1 MRGSGASDRA
11 SGDLP
16 PSRPLLRGGT
26 LWRNDM
32 FLRYNTRKKD
42 GKEHR
47 YWSVV
52 ENRRLRV
59 GPPMQRTV
67 LYLGEINDTQRAA
80 WRKSLDVI
88 NEVNQ
93 YTEQICL
100 FPEDREIPP
109 EVLNGLRVKLS
120 ELTLQRPRVFGDC
133 WLACRL
139 WDELHLGP
147 FWRERLPEGKAQVPW
162 FKVLELLTVRQL
174 VAPGSKWHLHR
185 QWFLASAMDQLLG
198 EDFAVAAKNRLYQ
211 CLDRI
216 DQHRTELFTH
226 LQARWKELF
235 GATYDLLLYD
245 LTSTY
250 FEGQMEQAPK
260 AKHGYSRDKRS
271 DCRQVV
277 IAVVLSPEGFP
288 LAYEV
293 MPGNTN
299 DRTTLKRF
307 LQKIQTQYGQARR
320 VWIMDRG
327 IPTEETLQEMRQ
339 SDPPVGY
346 LVGTPR
352 GRWDQFKA
360 EFEKVPWQ
368 KLRDA
373 VEVKLVCHGPEV
385 YVLAKSQG
393 RRQKETAIRRRKLA
407 RLLRTLRRL
416 RRPRQ
421 RPWKRDTLLHKLG
434 AAHKEAGKAWGFVKI
449 TVPKARQPVNRDT
462 FQFELLQAKLQD
474 AQQRDGHYLLRGFA
488 AGDQG
493 GPLWERYMQLTE
505 IEAAFKTLKS
515 DLQLRPIRHHLE
527 LRIEAHILVCFLA
540 YCLSVTLRKRLEVH
554 APGLTSRAVFE
565 TLSGILMLEVHVPL
579 ADGRELVMPR
589 YTQPEP
595 EHRLVLE
602 KLGWELP
609 PQPPPRIR
617 RSQVPAPVKPQER
630 KSKM

>member
-1 MRGSGASDRA
+1 
-11 SGDLP
+11 
-16 PSRPLLRGGT
+16 
-26 LWRNDM
+26 M
-32 FLRYNTRKKD
+32 FVRYNSRKKD

-52 ENRRLRV
+52 ENRRLRA
-59 GPPMQRTV
+59 GHTTQRTV
-67 LYLGEINDTQRAA
+67 LYLGEINDAQQAA
-80 WRKSLDVI
+80 WRKSLEVI
-88 NEVNQ
+88 NEANQ
-93 YTEQICL
+93 LTEQICL
-100 FPEDREIPP
+100 FPEDRDIPP
-109 EVLNGLRVKLS
+109 DVLNGLQVKLS
-120 ELTLQRPRVFGDC
+120 ELRLERPRVFGDC
-133 WLACRL
+133 WLGCRL
-139 WDELHLGP
+139 WDELQLGP
-147 FWRERLPEGKAQVPW
+147 FWRERLPDGKAEVPW
-162 FKVLELLTVRQL
+162 FKVLELLAVRQL

-185 QWFLASAMDQLLG
+185 RWFVSSAMDQLLDQ
-198 EDFAVAAKNRLYQ
+198 DFAVAAKNRLYE

-216 DQHRTELFTH
+216 DEHRAALFTH
-226 LQARWKELF
+226 LQARWKDLF

-250 FEGQMEQAPK
+250 FEGEMEQAPK

-277 IAVVLSPEGFP
+277 IAVVLSTEGFP
-288 LAYEV
+288 LAYEI

-299 DRTTLKRF
+299 DRTTLKGF

-320 VWIMDRG
+320 IWVMDRG
-327 IPTEETLQEMRQ
+327 VPTEETLQEMRQ

-352 GRWDQFKA
+352 ARWEQFQ
-360 EFEKVPWQ
+360 EQWEKVPWQ
-368 KLRDA
+368 KLRDTI
-373 VEVKLVCHGPEV
+373 EVKLLSQGEEV

-407 RLLRTLRRL
+407 RLLRTLRVL
-416 RRPRQ
+416 RRTRQ

-434 AAHKEAGKAWGFVKI
+434 AAHKEAGKAWSFVKI
-449 TVPKARQPVNRDT
+449 TVPKARQAVNRDT
-462 FQFELLQAKLQD
+462 FQFELLQDKLQE
-474 AQQRDGHYLLRGFA
+474 AQQRDGHYLLRGFG

-493 GPLWERYMQLTE
+493 GPLWERYMQLSE

-515 DLQLRPIRHHLE
+515 DLQLRPIRHHVE
-527 LRIEAHILVCFLA
+527 PRIEAHILVCFLA
-540 YCLSVTLRKRLEVH
+540 YCLSVTLRKRLQAH
-554 APGLTSRAVFE
+554 APGLTPRAVLE
-565 TLSGILMLEVHVPL
+565 TLSGILMLDVHIPL
-579 ADGRELVMPR
+579 ADGRELMMPR
-589 YTQPEP
+589 YTQPEA

-617 RSQVPAPVKPQER
+617 RAQVQGPANGRQT

>member
-1 MRGSGASDRA
+1 
-11 SGDLP
+11 
-16 PSRPLLRGGT
+16 
-26 LWRNDM
+26 M

-52 ENRRLRV
+52 ENRRLRA
-59 GPPMQRTV
+59 GHPTQRTV
-67 LYLGEINDTQRAA
+67 LYLGEINDTQQAA
-80 WRKSLDVI
+80 WRKSLEVI
-88 NEVNQ
+88 NETNQ
-93 YTEQICL
+93 RTEQIYL
-100 FPEDREIPP
+100 FPEDRDIPSD
-109 EVLNGLRVKLS
+109 VLNGLQVKLS

-133 WLACRL
+133 WLGCRL
-139 WDELHLGP
+139 WDELQLGL
-147 FWRERLPEGKAQVPW
+147 FWRERLPDGKAEVPW

-185 QWFLASAMDQLLG
+185 RWFVSSAMDQLLDQ
-198 EDFAVAAKNRLYQ
+198 DFAVAAKNRLYE

-216 DQHRTELFTH
+216 DEHRAALFTH
-226 LQARWKELF
+226 LQARWKDLF

-250 FEGQMEQAPK
+250 FEGEMEQAPK

-277 IAVVLSPEGFP
+277 IAVVLSAEGFP

-293 MPGNTN
+293 MPGNTS
-299 DRTTLKRF
+299 DRTTLQGF
-307 LQKIQTQYGQARR
+307 LQKIQAQYGQARR
-320 VWIMDRG
+320 VWVMDRG
-327 IPTEETLQEMRQ
+327 IPTEETLQAMRQ

-352 GRWDQFKA
+352 ARWDQFQGPL
-360 EFEKVPWQ
+360 EHVPWQ
-368 KLRDA
+368 KLRDTI
-373 VEVKLVCHGPEV
+373 EVKLLSQGQEV
-385 YVLAKSQG
+385 YVLAKSEG

-407 RLLRTLRRL
+407 RLLRTLRVL
-416 RRPRQ
+416 RRTRQ

-462 FQFELLQAKLQD
+462 FQFQVLKDKLKE
-474 AQQRDGHYLLRGFA
+474 AQQRDGHYLLRGFSAGKEA
-488 AGDQG
+488 AS
-493 GPLWERYMQLTE
+493 LWERYRQLTE

-515 DLQLRPIRHHLE
+515 DLQLRPIRHHVE

-540 YCLSVTLRKRLEVH
+540 YCLGVTLRKRLQAH
-554 APGLTSRAVFE
+554 APGLTPRAVLE
-565 TLSGILMLEVHVPL
+565 TLSGILMLDVHVPL

-589 YTQPEP
+589 YTQPEA
-595 EHRLVLE
+595 EHRLVLD
-602 KLGWELP
+602 KLGWVLP

-617 RSQVPAPVKPQER
+617 RSQVPGNAKQPET

>member
-1 MRGSGASDRA
+1 
-11 SGDLP
+11 
-16 PSRPLLRGGT
+16 
-26 LWRNDM
+26 M

-42 GKEHR
+42 GKDHR

-59 GPPMQRTV
+59 GQTTQRTV
-67 LYLGEINDTQRAA
+67 LYLGEINDTQQAA
-80 WRKSLDVI
+80 WRKSLEVI
-88 NEVNQ
+88 NETNQ
-93 YTEQICL
+93 LTEQVCL

-109 EVLNGLRVKLS
+109 EVLNGLQVKLS

-133 WLACRL
+133 WLGCRL
-139 WDELHLGP
+139 WDELELGP
-147 FWRERLPEGKAQVPW
+147 FWGQRLPEGKARVPW

-185 QWFLASAMDQLLG
+185 RWFLSSAMDQLLE
-198 EDFAVAAKNRLYQ
+198 EDFAVAAKNRLYE

-216 DQHRTELFTH
+216 DRYRAELFTH
-226 LQARWKELF
+226 LQGRWKDLF

-260 AKHGYSRDKRS
+260 AQHGYSRDKRS

-277 IAVVLSPEGFP
+277 IALVLSPEGFP

-293 MPGNTN
+293 MPGNTS
-299 DRTTLKRF
+299 DRTTLKGF
-307 LQKIQTQYGQARR
+307 LQKIQAQYGQARR

-327 IPTEETLQEMRQ
+327 IPTEETLTQMRQ

-352 GRWDQFKA
+352 ARWDQFQ
-360 EFEKVPWQ
+360 EQLDKVPWQ
-368 KLRDA
+368 KLRDQ
-373 VEVKLVCHGPEV
+373 VEVKLFCQDAEV

-393 RRQKETAIRRRKLA
+393 RREKETRIRRRKLA
-407 RLLRTLRRL
+407 RLLRTLRPL
-416 RRPRQ
+416 RRRRQ
-421 RPWKRDTLLHKLG
+421 RLWKRDTLLHKLG

-449 TVPKARQPVNRDT
+449 TVPAARQPVNRDT
-462 FQFELLQAKLQD
+462 FKFQLLKDKLQT
-474 AQQRDGHYLLRGFA
+474 AQQRDGHYLLRGFS
-488 AGDQG
+488 AGDQAA
-493 GPLWERYMQLTE
+493 PLWERYMQLTE

-515 DLQLRPIRHHLE
+515 DLQLRPIRHHVQG
-527 LRIEAHILVCFLA
+527 RIEAHILVCFLA
-540 YCLSVTLRKRLEVH
+540 YCLSVTLRKRLQAH
-554 APGLTSRAVFE
+554 APGLTPRAVWE
-565 TLSGILMLEVHVPL
+565 TLSGILMLDVHVPL

-589 YTQPEP
+589 YTQPQP
-595 EHRLVLE
+595 DQQLVLE
-602 KLGWELP
+602 KLGWQLP

-617 RSQVPAPVKPQER
+617 PAQVLVSPPTPETR
-630 KSKM
+630 

>member
-1 MRGSGASDRA
+1 
-11 SGDLP
+11 
-16 PSRPLLRGGT
+16 
-26 LWRNDM
+26 M

-59 GPPMQRTV
+59 GPPTQRTV

-80 WRKSLDVI
+80 WCKSLEVI

-93 YTEQICL
+93 CTEQICL

-133 WLACRL
+133 WLGCRL
-139 WDELHLGP
+139 WDELHLGS
-147 FWRERLPEGKAQVPW
+147 FWRERLPAGKARVPW

-216 DQHRTELFTH
+216 DQHRAELFTH
-226 LQARWKELF
+226 LQARWKDLF

-299 DRTTLKRF
+299 DRTTLRVF
-307 LQKIQTQYGQARR
+307 LQKVQAQYGQARR
-320 VWIMDRG
+320 IWIMDRG
-327 IPTEETLQEMRQ
+327 IPTEVTLQEMRQ
-339 SDPPVGY
+339 SDPPLGY

-373 VEVKLVCHGPEV
+373 VEVKLVRHGPEV

-407 RLLRTLRRL
+407 RLLRTLRAL

-449 TVPKARQPVNRDT
+449 TVPKARQPVHRDT
-462 FQFELLQAKLQD
+462 FHFELLQDKLQD

-540 YCLSVTLRKRLEVH
+540 YCLSVTLRKRLEAH

-579 ADGRELVMPR
+579 ADGRELVLPR

-617 RSQVPAPVKPQER
+617 RSQVPAPTKPQER

>member
-1 MRGSGASDRA
+1 
-11 SGDLP
+11 
-16 PSRPLLRGGT
+16 
-26 LWRNDM
+26 M

-52 ENRRLRV
+52 ENRRLRF
-59 GPPMQRTV
+59 GRMTQRTV
-67 LYLGEINDTQRAA
+67 LYLGEINDTQQSA
-80 WRKSLDVI
+80 WRKSLEVF
-88 NEVNQ
+88 NEIDQ
-93 YTEQICL
+93 ITEQICL
-100 FPEDREIPP
+100 FPEDRDIPP
-109 EVLNGLRVKLS
+109 DVLNGLKVKLS
-120 ELTLQRPRVFGDC
+120 ELTLERPRLFGDC
-133 WLACRL
+133 WLGCRL
-139 WDELHLGP
+139 WDELQLEE
-147 FWRERLPEGKAQVPW
+147 FWRQHLPSGKVQVAW
-162 FKVLELLTVRQL
+162 YKVLELLTVRQL

-185 QWFLASAMDQLLG
+185 RWFLCSAMDQLLE
-198 EDFAVAAKNRLYQ
+198 EDFAVAGKNRLYQ

-216 DQHRTELFTH
+216 DQHRAALFTH
-226 LQARWKELF
+226 LQARWKDLF

-277 IAVVLSPEGFP
+277 IAVVLSAEGFP
-288 LAYEV
+288 LAYEI

-299 DRTTLKRF
+299 DRTTLKLF

-320 VWIMDRG
+320 IWVMDRG
-327 IPTEETLQEMRQ
+327 IPTEETLQDMRQ

-360 EFEKVPWQ
+360 ELEKVPWQ
-368 KLRDA
+368 KLRDTI
-373 VEVKLVCHGPEV
+373 EVKLLAQDQEV

-393 RRQKETAIRRRKLA
+393 RRQKERAIRRRKLA
-407 RLLRTLRRL
+407 RLLRTLRVL
-416 RRPRQ
+416 RRTRQ

-449 TVPKARQPVNRDT
+449 TVPKARQSVNRDT
-462 FQFELLQAKLQD
+462 FQFEVLKDKLKD
-474 AQQRDGHYLLRGFA
+474 AQQRDGHYLLRGFG
-488 AGDQG
+488 AGDQA
-493 GPLWERYMQLTE
+493 GPLWERYMQLSE
-505 IEAAFKTLKS
+505 IEAAFRTLKS
-515 DLQLRPIRHHLE
+515 ELQLRPIRHHVE

-554 APGLTSRAVFE
+554 APGLTARAVLE
-565 TLSGILMLEVHVPL
+565 TLSGILMLDVRVPL

-589 YTQPEP
+589 YTQPEA

-602 KLGWELP
+602 KLGWDFP

-617 RSQVPAPVKPQER
+617 RSQVPDPKAGPET

>member
-1 MRGSGASDRA
+1 
-11 SGDLP
+11 
-16 PSRPLLRGGT
+16 
-26 LWRNDM
+26 M

-52 ENRRLRV
+52 ENRRLRF
-59 GPPMQRTV
+59 GRTTQRTV
-67 LYLGEINDTQRAA
+67 LYLGEINDTQQSA
-80 WRKSLDVI
+80 WRKSLEVF
-88 NEVNQ
+88 NEIDQ
-93 YTEQICL
+93 LTEQICL
-100 FPEDREIPP
+100 FPEDRDIPP
-109 EVLNGLRVKLS
+109 EVLNGLKVKLS
-120 ELTLQRPRVFGDC
+120 ELTLERPRVFGDC
-133 WLACRL
+133 WLGCRL
-139 WDELHLGP
+139 WDELQLEQ
-147 FWRERLPEGKAQVPW
+147 FWREHLPSGKVQVAW
-162 FKVLELLTVRQL
+162 YKVLELLTVRQL

-185 QWFLASAMDQLLG
+185 RWFLCSAMDQLLE
-198 EDFAVAAKNRLYQ
+198 EDFAVAAKNRLYE

-216 DQHRTELFTH
+216 DQHRAALFTH
-226 LQARWKELF
+226 LQARWKDLF
-235 GATYDLLLYD
+235 GASYDLLLYD

-250 FEGQMEQAPK
+250 FEGEMEQAPK

-277 IAVVLSPEGFP
+277 IAVVLSAEGFP
-288 LAYEV
+288 LAYEIL
-293 MPGNTN
+293 PGNTN
-299 DRTTLKRF
+299 DRTTLKLF

-320 VWIMDRG
+320 IWVMDRG
-327 IPTEETLQEMRQ
+327 IPTEETLQDMRQ

-360 EFEKVPWQ
+360 QLEKVPWQ
-368 KLRDA
+368 KLRDTI
-373 VEVKLVCHGPEV
+373 EVKLLAQAQEV
-385 YVLAKSQG
+385 YVLAKSEG

-407 RLLRTLRRL
+407 RLLRTLRVL
-416 RRPRQ
+416 RRTRE

-434 AAHKEAGKAWGFVKI
+434 AAHKEAGKAWSFVKI

-462 FQFELLQAKLQD
+462 FQFEVLKDKLRD
-474 AQQRDGHYLLRGFA
+474 AQQRDGHYLLRGFG
-488 AGDQG
+488 AGDQA
-493 GPLWERYMQLTE
+493 GPLWERYMQLSE
-505 IEAAFKTLKS
+505 IEAAFRTLKS
-515 DLQLRPIRHHLE
+515 ELQLRPVRHHVE

-554 APGLTSRAVFE
+554 APGLTARAVLE
-565 TLSGILMLEVHVPL
+565 TLSSILMLDVRVPL

-589 YTQPEP
+589 YTQPEA

-602 KLGWELP
+602 KLGWDLP

-617 RSQVPAPVKPQER
+617 RSQVSGGPKGQET

>member
-1 MRGSGASDRA
+1 
-11 SGDLP
+11 
-16 PSRPLLRGGT
+16 
-26 LWRNDM
+26 M

-52 ENRRLRV
+52 ENRRLRF
-59 GPPMQRTV
+59 GHTTQRTV
-67 LYLGEINDTQRAA
+67 LYLGEINDTQQSA
-80 WRKSLDVI
+80 WRKSLEVF
-88 NEVNQ
+88 NEIDQ
-93 YTEQICL
+93 LTEQICL
-100 FPEDREIPP
+100 FPEDRDIPP
-109 EVLNGLRVKLS
+109 EVLNGLKVKLS
-120 ELTLQRPRVFGDC
+120 ELRLERPRVFGDC
-133 WLACRL
+133 WLGCRL
-139 WDELHLGP
+139 WDELHLEE
-147 FWRERLPEGKAQVPW
+147 FWRQHLPSGKVQVPW
-162 FKVLELLTVRQL
+162 YKVLELLTVRQL

-185 QWFLASAMDQLLG
+185 RWFLCSAMDQLLE
-198 EDFAVAAKNRLYQ
+198 EDFAVAAKNRLYE

-216 DQHRTELFTH
+216 DQHRAALFTH
-226 LQARWKELF
+226 LQARWKDLF
-235 GATYDLLLYD
+235 GASYDLLLYD

-250 FEGQMEQAPK
+250 FEGEMEQAPK

-277 IAVVLSPEGFP
+277 IAVVLSAEGFP
-288 LAYEV
+288 LAYEI

-299 DRTTLKRF
+299 DRTTLKLF

-320 VWIMDRG
+320 IWVMDRG
-327 IPTEETLQEMRQ
+327 IPTEETLQDMRQ

-360 EFEKVPWQ
+360 ELEKVPWQ
-368 KLRDA
+368 KLRDT
-373 VEVKLVCHGPEV
+373 VEVKLLAQAQEV
-385 YVLAKSQG
+385 YVLAKSEG

-407 RLLRTLRRL
+407 RLLRTLRVL
-416 RRPRQ
+416 RRTRG

-462 FQFELLQAKLQD
+462 FQFEVLKDKLKD
-474 AQQRDGHYLLRGFA
+474 AQQRDGHYLLRGFG
-488 AGDQG
+488 AGDQA
-493 GPLWERYMQLTE
+493 GPLWERYMQLSE
-505 IEAAFKTLKS
+505 IESAFRTLKS
-515 DLQLRPIRHHLE
+515 ELQLRPIRHHVE

-540 YCLSVTLRKRLEVH
+540 YCLSVTLRKRLQVH
-554 APGLTSRAVFE
+554 APGLTSRAVLE
-565 TLSGILMLEVHVPL
+565 TLSGILMLDVRVPL

-589 YTQPEP
+589 YTQPEA

-602 KLGWELP
+602 KLGWDLP

-617 RSQVPAPVKPQER
+617 RSQLPDCKEAPET

>member
-1 MRGSGASDRA
+1 
-11 SGDLP
+11 
-16 PSRPLLRGGT
+16 
-26 LWRNDM
+26 M

-52 ENRRLRV
+52 ENRRLRA
-59 GPPMQRTV
+59 GHPTQRTV
-67 LYLGEINDTQRAA
+67 LYLGEINDTQQAA
-80 WRKSLDVI
+80 WRKSLEVI
-88 NEVNQ
+88 NETNQ
-93 YTEQICL
+93 RTEQIYL
-100 FPEDREIPP
+100 FPEDRDIPSD
-109 EVLNGLRVKLS
+109 VLNGLQVKLS

-133 WLACRL
+133 WLGCRL
-139 WDELHLGP
+139 WDELQLGL
-147 FWRERLPEGKAQVPW
+147 FWRERLPDGKAEVPW
-162 FKVLELLTVRQL
+162 FKVLELLPVRQL

-185 QWFLASAMDQLLG
+185 RWFVSSAMDQLLDQ
-198 EDFAVAAKNRLYQ
+198 DFAVAAKNRLYE

-216 DQHRTELFTH
+216 DEHRAALFTH
-226 LQARWKELF
+226 LQARWKDLF

-250 FEGQMEQAPK
+250 FEGEMEQAPK

-277 IAVVLSPEGFP
+277 IAVVLSAEGFP

-293 MPGNTN
+293 LPGNTS
-299 DRTTLKRF
+299 DRTTLQGF
-307 LQKIQTQYGQARR
+307 LQKIQAQYGQARR
-320 VWIMDRG
+320 VWVMDRG
-327 IPTEETLQEMRQ
+327 IPTEETLQAMRQ

-352 GRWDQFKA
+352 ARWDQFQGPL
-360 EFEKVPWQ
+360 ENVPWQ
-368 KLRDA
+368 KLRDTI
-373 VEVKLVCHGPEV
+373 EVKLLSQGQEV
-385 YVLAKSQG
+385 YVLAKSEG

-407 RLLRTLRRL
+407 RLLRTLRVL
-416 RRPRQ
+416 RRTRQ

-462 FQFELLQAKLQD
+462 FQFQVLKDKLKE
-474 AQQRDGHYLLRGFA
+474 AQQRDGHYLLRGFSAGKEA
-488 AGDQG
+488 AS
-493 GPLWERYMQLTE
+493 LWERYRQLTE

-515 DLQLRPIRHHLE
+515 DLQLRPIRHHVE

-540 YCLSVTLRKRLEVH
+540 YCLGVTLRKRLQAH
-554 APGLTSRAVFE
+554 APGLTPRAVLE
-565 TLSGILMLEVHVPL
+565 TLSGILMLDVHVPL

-589 YTQPEP
+589 YTQPEA
-595 EHRLVLE
+595 EHRLVLD
-602 KLGWELP
+602 KLGWVLP

-617 RSQVPAPVKPQER
+617 RSQVPGNAKQPET